1 METICPALDFPNGNT
16 HVSVEEIKEGMD
28 LEWIREQLSDRQ
40 MTQAELASRINLSPV
55 QMSKIL
61 NGSRQLKADEAER
74 IRKELGGK
82 AHDHLDDDP
91 EKIRIYNRVDS
102 MNDQQ
107 IAALAQ
113 FLELLVGPKDDQS
126 R

>member
-1 METICPALDFPNGNT
+1 M
-16 HVSVEEIKEGMD
+16 
-28 LEWIREQLSDRQ
+28 EWIREQLSNRQ

-74 IRKELGGK
+74 IRKALGQK
-82 AHDHLDDDP
+82 ALDRLNDDP
-91 EKIRIYNRVDS
+91 EKVRIYKRVDS
-102 MNDQQ
+102 MNDDQ

-113 FLELLVGPKDDQS
+113 FLELLVGQKDDQS
-126 R
+126 K